1 MGDGGCRVR
10 RAYAYTLIIVALW
23 GVSLVLTK
31 ALLLAARG
39 GVTLTPL
46 QVALYAMGPGWV
58 SLFLVLA
65 ARRRLHLI
73 GSISA
78 RGWMVLGAMGFFGWA
93 GYRVALN
100 FAFVRLPL
108 PDAIIINYLHP
119 AFVVLFQGVGFSAV
133 VRPLTRWETE
143 GNRARRPGP
152 TQLGLGFLV
161 CLLGVALIATEGH
174 LAHLGHITSAWGALS
189 ALFAAFSWGVY
200 SNLDRFVPARKDAS
214 APAVLADIYTF
225 LSMTFGLLMLAAVA
239 LDTSELSSIS
249 GFTVPLYFG
258 PWGPAHAGA
267 WWLIVIMGVAV
278 YGGSYTLWLYA
289 LERGSR
295 LGEAHKLPP
304 LTYLTPVVGVTL
316 GWLVLR
322 EPFGPGFWQGAAL
335 IALGNTIN
343 AWPRRL

>member
-1 MGDGGCRVR
+1 MR
-10 RAYAYTLIIVALW
+10 RAYAYTLIIVVVW

-46 QVALYAMGPGWV
+46 QVAFYAMGPGWV
-58 SLFLVLA
+58 SLFAVLA
-65 ARRRLHLI
+65 VRRRLHLI
-73 GSISA
+73 GSISF
-78 RGWMVLGAMGFFGWA
+78 RGWLVLVAMGFFGWA

-108 PDAIIINYLHP
+108 PDAIMINYLHP
-119 AFVVLFQGVGFSAV
+119 AFVVLFQGAGFSAV
-133 VRPLTRWETE
+133 VRPLTRWELE
-143 GNRARRPGP
+143 GNRAHRPGP
-152 TQLGLGFLV
+152 AQLGLGFLV
-161 CLLGVALIATEGH
+161 CLLGVALIATEGR
-174 LAHLGHITSAWGALS
+174 LAHLGRITSAWGALS
-189 ALFAAFSWGVY
+189 ALFAAFAWGVY
-200 SNLDRFVPARKDAS
+200 SNLDRFIPTRKDA
-214 APAVLADIYTF
+214 PAGLADIYTF
-225 LSMTFGLLMLAAVA
+225 LSMTFGLLMLAVVA

-258 PWGPAHAGA
+258 PWGPAHTGA
-267 WWLIVIMGVAV
+267 WWLIVVMGVAV
-278 YGGSYTLWLYA
+278 YCGSYTLWLYA

-316 GWLVLR
+316 GWLVLH

-335 IALGNTIN
+335 IAAGNAIN
-343 AWPRRL
+343 AWPRRG